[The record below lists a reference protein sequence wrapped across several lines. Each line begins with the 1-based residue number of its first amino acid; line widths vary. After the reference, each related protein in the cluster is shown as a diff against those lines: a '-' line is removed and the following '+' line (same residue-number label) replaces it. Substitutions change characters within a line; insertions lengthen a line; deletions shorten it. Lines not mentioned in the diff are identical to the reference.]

1 MLRKR
6 TRSAQKDQHMGH
18 ITPDGGSDSETRLQ
32 SDVVGQRQKT
42 NAFFNVPG
50 LFIGLSPMSS
60 IECDSVRSPTSPLD
74 FKLFSNLSNSFRFP
88 KPSLEGNQK
97 SWDCNKVG
105 LGSIVDSLDDYDD
118 GRNLPEKPIPLSN
131 SKTILIGL
139 QIRSKGPN
147 SPRSADFRGSPKSMP
162 KNYPIFSNTKLRSS
176 NLQKGSSDV
185 LFEIGGDPL
194 ETDPSEIIQSFSL
207 DSKRVGLEFYRL
219 GTRKVNL
226 RTPNSRF
233 EKESIP
239 GGSSS
244 DLIGSFPSF
253 ENKLN
258 DGPISIGSGN
268 MLAPTLSPEE
278 IELSEDYTCVI
289 SHGPVPK
296 TTHIFGDLV
305 LECHP
310 NGVDLGNKTERSEA
324 ALICSEKYCQISAP
338 PSQYP
343 TNDFLSYCYHCKKKL
358 EAGKDIYM
366 YRGEKAFC
374 SGDCRLE
381 EISIEEEYE
390 NSINNASKPENGD
403 NIFEK
408 SIFAAI

>member
-6 TRSAQKDQHMGH
+6 TRSAQKDQQMGH
-18 ITPDGGSDSETRLQ
+18 KTPDGGSDSETRLQ
-32 SDVVGQRQKT
+32 SDVVLGQRQKT

-50 LFIGLSPMSS
+50 LFVGLNPMSS
-60 IECDSVRSPTSPLD
+60 SECDSVRSPTSPLD

-88 KPSLEGNQK
+88 KPSVEGNQK

-105 LGSIVDSLDDYDD
+105 LGSIVDSLDDCDD

-147 SPRSADFRGSPKSMP
+147 SPRCDDFRGSPKSMP
-162 KNYPIFSNTKLRSS
+162 KNYPIFPNTKLRSS

-194 ETDPSEIIQSFSL
+194 ETDPSEMIQSFSL

-219 GTRKVNL
+219 GTRKLNL
-226 RTPNSRF
+226 RTPYSRF

-239 GGSSS
+239 GVSTS
-244 DLIGSFPSF
+244 DLIGS
-253 ENKLN
+253 
-258 DGPISIGSGN
+258 GN
-268 MLAPTLSPEE
+268 IARTLSPEE

-289 SHGPVPK
+289 SRGPVPK

-310 NGVDLGNKTERSEA
+310 SGVEVAKKTESSEA
-324 ALICSEKYCQISAP
+324 ALICSEKYCQILAP
-338 PSQYP
+338 PSPYP
-343 TNDFLSYCYHCKKKL
+343 TTDFLSYCYHCKKKL

-374 SGDCRLE
+374 SCECRLE
-381 EISIEEEYE
+381 EISIEEEHE
-390 NSINNASKPENGD
+390 NSTNNASKSENGD
-403 NIFEK
+403 NNFEK